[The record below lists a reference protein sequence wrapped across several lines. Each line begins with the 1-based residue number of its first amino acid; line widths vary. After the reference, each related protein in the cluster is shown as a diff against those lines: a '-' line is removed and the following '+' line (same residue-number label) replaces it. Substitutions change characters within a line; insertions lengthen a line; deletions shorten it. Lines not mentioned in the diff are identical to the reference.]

1 MLSARFLGPSGYG
14 LITYTA
20 SVVAFAAPL
29 MYLGFTSV
37 LVQELIAHP
46 EKEGET
52 LGTAIFSGLMSG
64 VLCIGGACA
73 FVAAANRTREA
84 LIVCALYSTILLFQ
98 GMEMIIYWFQ
108 ARLLSK
114 YTSLISLAAY
124 VTVSAYRI
132 YLLAS
137 QKSIY
142 WFAVSN
148 SLDYLLI
155 AVMSLVFYRKLG
167 GRRLTFSREAFS
179 RMFAKSRY
187 YIISDLM
194 VTVFAQTDR
203 IMINLMIGDAET
215 GFYSA
220 AMSCAMMTGFVF
232 TAVIDSFRP
241 LIFGNRLED
250 GTAFR
255 TNMRRLYSVVIWLS
269 LLQSVFITAF
279 SGLIVRILYGA
290 AYAPAAGT
298 LRIVVWYTTFS
309 YLGSV
314 RNIWL
319 LAEKKQKYLL
329 PINAAGALANI
340 VLNSL
345 LIPVLGINGAA
356 LASLVTQFFT
366 NVVTG
371 FMIPAIR
378 ENNRLMVESLSP
390 GIFFGVCGKTFEVVL
405 KKRRQRY

>member
-52 LGTAIFSGLMSG
+52 LGTAIFSGLISG

-73 FVAAANRTREA
+73 FVAVANRTREA

-98 GMEMIIYWFQ
+98 GMEMI
-108 ARLLSK
+108 
-114 YTSLISLAAY
+114 
-124 VTVSAYRI
+124 
-132 YLLAS
+132 
-137 QKSIY
+137 IY

-269 LLQSVFITAF
+269 LLQSVFITVF

-378 ENNRLMVESLSP
+378 ENNRLMIESLSP